1 MKVKNAPVCKANP
14 FQDEDAMQPA
24 ANSWK
29 ALIGTPLE
37 QIKSRL
43 KDRIDSEHEQAIIRL
58 VITCIVFSYLLGSYL
73 YYRSEHPHIG
83 WALYF
88 VGFYITFS
96 LFVLAFII
104 ARPGKSHLRRT
115 IGMIGDIG
123 GVTYCL
129 YVGGGSTAP
138 MYIIFLWVALGN
150 GFRYGQKYLVGSAL
164 ASAVGFSAVAYIQSY
179 WRHQIPLSI
188 GLLVGLIV
196 LPLYA
201 LTLIR
206 KLTDAMQKLSA
217 ATARSEDANKAKSQ
231 FLANMSHEL
240 RTPLNGIM
248 GMAELLLGTRL
259 DNEQKDFANTIYEST
274 RTMVSLVNDVLD
286 ISRIEAGKVVAEK
299 IDFDLHE
306 LLKNTSTM
314 LVPHAKAKGIR
325 LSTIIPPSVPFLLR
339 GDSIHLRQVVMN
351 LLSNAVKFTEDG
363 EVRLRVKRVSENV
376 DSVLLRIDVTDT
388 GIGMTEEQRNKI
400 FGRFTQADGSI
411 TRKYGGTGLGT
422 TIAKQLVELM
432 GGEINVTSEIGVGS
446 TFSFTLSFEKQVV
459 QQPVSVIF
467 SSGSL
472 KFMVVSSSQEFV
484 ASMIDDLASWNITVH
499 LVPRAALAFSKMMS
513 AADEQIPY
521 HGVIV
526 AEQDLDMHPVEFADV
541 VGSVKKIAGTR
552 LILVSRPGSEPN
564 LEELERQGYCV
575 VLDSS
580 LDKTMLFNAIHFI
593 RPDTPDRE
601 GMVFL
606 ANRYRQKNTSVERLR
621 ILVAEDNVV
630 NQKVISLILRK
641 AGHMVRIVD
650 NGELA
655 LDALRCEKYD
665 LALLDLGMPVMDGIE
680 AAKLY
685 RVMSSQGSQI
695 PIVALT
701 ADATPETRRK
711 CEEARFDGYII
722 KPFEAKKLLDEIARI
737 TSAGAASIG
746 NAQAAPDPESMEATD
761 DPERI
766 ILDPTNL
773 GNLRDSGASDS
784 FLRNLTDLFIKG
796 TEKKLI
802 ELDHAVLKRDSAGF
816 REITH
821 ALKGSAGQLGAV
833 NLASICGRYTTVSHE
848 IFLRDG
854 REMVEN
860 IREAYKNV
868 HETIMGETDLIRHK
882 A

>member
-14 FQDEDAMQPA
+14 FQGEDAMQPA

-43 KDRIDSEHEQAIIRL
+43 KNRIDSEHEQAIIRL
-58 VITCIVFSYLLGSYL
+58 VITCLVFFYLLCSHL
-73 YYRSEHPHIG
+73 YNRSEHPHIG

-88 VGFYITFS
+88 VGFYIIFS
-96 LFVLAFII
+96 LSVLTFII

-164 ASAVGFSAVAYIQSY
+164 ASAVGFSAVVSIQSY

-188 GLLVGLIV
+188 GLFVGLIV

-259 DNEQKDFANTIYEST
+259 DNEQKDYANTIYEST
-274 RTMVSLVNDVLD
+274 RTMISLVNDVLD
-286 ISRIEAGKVVAEK
+286 ISRIEAGKVVIEK

-314 LVPHAKAKGIR
+314 LVPNAKAKGIR
-325 LSTIIPPSVPFLLR
+325 LFTIIPPSVPFLLR

-363 EVRLRVKRVSENV
+363 EVRLRVQRVSENV
-376 DSVLLRIDVTDT
+376 DSVLLKIDVTDT
-388 GIGMTEEQRNKI
+388 GIGMTEEQRNRI
-400 FGRFTQADGSI
+400 FGRFTQADESI

-432 GGEINVTSEIGVGS
+432 GGEIDVTSEIGAGS

-459 QQPVSVIF
+459 QQPASVLF

-484 ASMIDDLASWNITVH
+484 ASLIDDLASWNITVH

-526 AEQDLDMHPVEFADV
+526 TEQDLDMHPVEFADV
-541 VGSVKKIAGTR
+541 VGSVKKIADTR

-580 LDKTMLFNAIHFI
+580 MDKTMLFNAIHFT

-601 GMVFL
+601 GMAFL

-641 AGHMVRIVD
+641 AGHMVRVVD

-685 RVMSSQGSQI
+685 RAMSSQGPHI

-722 KPFEAKKLLDEIARI
+722 KPFETKKLLDEIARI

-761 DPERI
+761 DSERM

-773 GNLRDSGASDS
+773 ENLRDSGASES

-833 NLASICGRYTTVSHE
+833 NLASICSGYTTVSHE

-860 IREAYKNV
+860 IRQAHENV
-868 HETIMGETDLIRHK
+868 HETIIGEMDLIQHK